1 MLEMLMQWYRRRF
14 SDPEAIALLVILVA
28 GFGIIFFF
36 SGLLAPLLVAIVL
49 AYLLEWPTVRLQSIG
64 CSRRWATSIVLV
76 VFVGILLLMAFV
88 VLPIAWQQGIYL
100 IRDMPGMLNKLSDF
114 AATLPRR
121 YPALMDA
128 GIIDAMAENMRSW
141 LSFNERVL
149 QEAADKSNPLIERM
163 RFLGI
168 YSNNLDEFYKVRFA
182 ELKRRI
188 IISEEQGS
196 NSHSRHL
203 LGKIQSRV
211 LKADQEFDGLYNE
224 LLLEMAR
231 NQIFLINERQ
241 LSVNQQN
248 WLRHYFKQYLRQHI
262 TPILINPD
270 TDLVQFLKD
279 DYTYLAVEII
289 RGDTIRYALLEI
301 PSDKV
306 PRFVNLP
313 PEAPRR
319 RKPMIL
325 LDNILRYCLDDIFKG
340 FFDYDALNAYS
351 MKMTRDA
358 EYDLVHEMEASLMEL
373 MSSSL
378 KQRLTAEPV
387 RFVYQRDMPNALVE
401 VLREKL
407 TISRYDSIVPGGRY
421 HNFKDFINFPNVGKA
436 NLVNKPLPRLRHIWF
451 DKAQFRNGFDA
462 IRERDVLLYYPY
474 HTFEH
479 VLELLRQASF
489 DPSVLAIKINIYRV
503 AKDSRIIDSMI
514 HAAHNGKKV
523 TVVVELQARFDEEAN
538 IHWAKRLTE
547 AGVHVIF
554 SAPGLKI
561 HAKLFL
567 ISRKENGE
575 VVRYAHIG
583 TGNFNEKTARLYTDY
598 SLLTADARI
607 TNEVRRVFNFIENP
621 YRPVTFDYLMV
632 SPQNSRRLLYEMV
645 DREIANAQQG
655 LPSGITLKLNNLVDK
670 GLVDRLYAASSSGVP
685 VNLLVRGMCSL
696 IPNLEGISDNIRAI
710 SIVDRYLEH
719 DRVYIFENGGDKKV
733 YLSSADWMTRN
744 IDYRIEVA
752 TPLLDPRLK
761 QRVLDIIDILFSD
774 TVKARYIDKELSNRY
789 VPRGNRRKVRAQ
801 LAIYDYIKSLEQP
814 E

>member
-1 MLEMLMQWYRRRF
+1 MGQ
-14 SDPEAIALLVILVA
+14 V
-28 GFGIIFFF
+28 
-36 SGLLAPLLVAIVL
+36 
-49 AYLLEWPTVRLQSIG
+49 
-64 CSRRWATSIVLV
+64 
-76 VFVGILLLMAFV
+76 
-88 VLPIAWQQGIYL
+88 
-100 IRDMPGMLNKLSDF
+100 KLYIEKE
-114 AATLPRR
+114 L
-121 YPALMDA
+121 
-128 GIIDAMAENMRSW
+128 SW

-182 ELKRRI
+182 DLKRRI
-188 IISEEQGS
+188 LIGEEQGS
-196 NSHSRHL
+196 ASTPRHL
-203 LGKIQSRV
+203 FKKIQQRV
-211 LKADQEFDGLYNE
+211 MKSDQEFDALYND

-241 LSVNQQN
+241 LSSNQQA
-248 WLRHYFKQYLRQHI
+248 WLRHYFKHELRQHI
-262 TPILINPD
+262 SPILITHE
-270 TDLVQFLKD
+270 TDLTEFLKD

-289 RGDTIRYALLEI
+289 RGDDIRYALLEI

-306 PRFVNLP
+306 PRFINLP
-313 PEAPRR
+313 AEPPRR

-340 FFDYDALNAYS
+340 FYDYDALNAYS

-358 EYDLVHEMEASLMEL
+358 EYDLVTEMESSLLEL

-387 RFVYQRDMPNALVE
+387 RFVYQRDMPDSMVE
-401 VLREKL
+401 LLCHKL
-407 TISRYDSIVPGGRY
+407 SISNLDSILPGGRY
-421 HNFKDFINFPNVGKA
+421 HNFKDFIGFPSVGKN
-436 NLVNKPLPRLRHIWF
+436 NLVNRPLSQIRHIGF
-451 DKAQFRNGFDA
+451 DGFRNGFDA
-462 IRERDVLLYYPY
+462 IRDRDVLLYYPY

-503 AKDSRIIDSMI
+503 AKHSRIMDAMI
-514 HAAHNGKKV
+514 HAAYNGKKV

-538 IHWAKRLTE
+538 IYWAKRLTE

-567 ISRKENGE
+567 ISRREGE
-575 VVRYAHIG
+575 EIVRYAHIG

-621 YRPVTFDYLMV
+621 YRPVTFDHLMV
-632 SPQNSRRLLYEMV
+632 SPQNSRRMLYELI
-645 DREIANAQQG
+645 DTEIANAQQNK
-655 LPSGITLKLNNLVDK
+655 PCGITLKINNLVDK
-670 GLVDRLYAASSSGVP
+670 GLVDRLYTASSVGVK

-696 IPNLEGISDNIRAI
+696 IPDLPGISENIRVI

-733 YLSSADWMTRN
+733 FLSSADWMTRN

-752 TPLLDPRLK
+752 VAILDPHIR
-761 QRVLDIIDILFSD
+761 QRIVDIIAIQLSD
-774 TVKARYIDKELSNRY
+774 TVKARIVDKELSNHY
-789 VPRGNRRKVRAQ
+789 VQRGNRRKVRSQ
-801 LAIYDYIKSLEQP
+801 LAIYDYIKKLEQP

>member
-1 MLEMLMQWYRRRF
+1 MGQE
-14 SDPEAIALLVILVA
+14 
-28 GFGIIFFF
+28 
-36 SGLLAPLLVAIVL
+36 
-49 AYLLEWPTVRLQSIG
+49 
-64 CSRRWATSIVLV
+64 
-76 VFVGILLLMAFV
+76 
-88 VLPIAWQQGIYL
+88 
-100 IRDMPGMLNKLSDF
+100 KLYIEKE
-114 AATLPRR
+114 L
-121 YPALMDA
+121 
-128 GIIDAMAENMRSW
+128 SW

-149 QEAADKSNPLIERM
+149 QEAADKTNPLIERM

-168 YSNNLDEFYKVRFA
+168 YSNNLEEFYKVRFA
-182 ELKRRI
+182 DLKRRI
-188 IISEEQGS
+188 LIGEEQGS
-196 NSHSRHL
+196 PSTPRHL
-203 LGKIQSRV
+203 LKKIQQRV
-211 LKADQEFDGLYNE
+211 LHADQEFDGLYND

-241 LSVNQQN
+241 LSPNQQS
-248 WLRHYFKQYLRQHI
+248 WLRHYFKHELRQHV
-262 TPILINPD
+262 TPILINHD
-270 TDLVQFLKD
+270 TDLIEFLKD

-289 RGDTIRYALLEI
+289 RGADIRYALLEI

-313 PEAPRR
+313 AESPRR

-358 EYDLVHEMEASLMEL
+358 EYDLVTEMESSLLEL

-387 RFVYQRDMPNALVE
+387 RFVYQRDMPDAMVE
-401 VLREKL
+401 LLRDKL
-407 TISRYDSIVPGGRY
+407 NISNYDSIVPGGRY
-421 HNFKDFINFPNVGKA
+421 HNFKDFISFPNVGKT
-436 NLVNKPLPRLRHIWF
+436 NLVNKPMPQLRHIWF
-451 DKAQFRNGFDA
+451 DGFRNGFDA
-462 IRERDVLLYYPY
+462 IRNHDVLLYYPY

-503 AKDSRIIDSMI
+503 AKNSRIIDAMI
-514 HAAHNGKKV
+514 HAAYNGKKV

-567 ISRKENGE
+567 ISRREGEE

-583 TGNFNEKTARLYTDY
+583 TGNFNEKTARIYTDY

-621 YRPVTFDYLMV
+621 YRPVSFDYLMV
-632 SPQNSRRLLYEMV
+632 SPQNSRRMLYQLIDE
-645 DREIANAQQG
+645 EIANAQQG
-655 LPSGITLKLNNLVDK
+655 IPAGITLKVNNLVDK
-670 GLVDRLYAASSSGVP
+670 GLVDRLYTASSVGVK

-696 IPNLEGISDNIRAI
+696 IPDLEGISENIRVI

-719 DRVYIFENGGDKKV
+719 DRVYIFDNGGDKKV
-733 YLSSADWMTRN
+733 FLSSADWMTRN

-752 TPLLDPRLK
+752 VAILDPVLK
-761 QRVLDIIDILFSD
+761 QRVLDIIAILFSD
-774 TVKARYIDKELSNRY
+774 TVKARIIDKELSNRY

-801 LAIYDYIKSLEQP
+801 QAIYDYIKSLEQP